1 LHTPVVVAHSADLS
15 PIPIILVNKDTLA
28 EQLKSFGATSWAQV
42 NGFEGGEGEYLL
54 LPSSSKAG
62 AAAVLINVGTKDS
75 HLALAGLQGR
85 LPEGDYALEKADAEI
100 EQKTALFWALNA
112 YQFGRYN
119 GKQTH
124 LARLVCGEGVDLAA
138 IAREVEAVFLGR
150 DLINIPANDLGTV
163 ELTEAIIALGEKYGA
178 RVSVISGEDL
188 LVQNFPLIHAVG
200 RASPRAPALVDLTW
214 GDESHPKITLVG
226 KGIVFDTGGLDLKPS
241 AAMLLMKKDMGGSAA
256 TIATASMIMA
266 AKLPVRLRLLV
277 PTAENSVSGN
287 AFRPGDVL
295 PSRKGLSV
303 EIGNTDAEGRL
314 VLADALALADE
325 EAPELI
331 VSFATLTGAARVA
344 LGPDLPPIYATDTA
358 IGAKLQAVGD
368 LVGDPMWQ
376 MPLYPPYAKMLSS
389 EIADINH
396 VSQGGFAGSITA
408 ALFLAR
414 FVEKASYVH
423 LDIYGWNPSARPGV
437 PKGGE
442 VHCARALFH
451 YLEEKYRP

>member
-1 LHTPVVVAHSADLS
+1 
-15 PIPIILVNKDTLA
+15 
-28 EQLKSFGATSWAQV
+28 
-42 NGFEGGEGEYLL
+42 
-54 LPSSSKAG
+54 
-62 AAAVLINVGTKDS
+62 
-75 HLALAGLQGR
+75 
-85 LPEGDYALEKADAEI
+85 
-100 EQKTALFWALNA
+100 
-112 YQFGRYN
+112 
-119 GKQTH
+119 
-124 LARLVCGEGVDLAA
+124 
-138 IAREVEAVFLGR
+138 VFLGR

-214 GDESHPKITLVG
+214 GDERHPKITLVG

-295 PSRKGLSV
+295 PSRKGLSI

-368 LVGDPMWQ
+368 VVGDPMWQ